1 MLNRAALIV
10 RLAKPFIDW
19 AKSLDDSDV
28 LPDVDGEQTVYLIPE
43 FDDAE
48 DAESVL
54 RRAYGEAFARTLN
67 GWHTDQTAWPKDR
80 SFRAF
85 KKWFTIEMHT
95 VIEDLVDHPLQDD
108 ERC

>member
-10 RLAKPFIDW
+10 RPAKPFMDW

-43 FDDAE
+43 FEDDEEAK
-48 DAESVL
+48 SVL
-54 RRAYGEAFARTLN
+54 RRVCGEVFARTLN
-67 GWHTDQTAWPKDR
+67 AWHTDQTAWPKDR
-80 SFRAF
+80 SLKIF
-85 KKWFTIEMHT
+85 KDWFTIEMHT
-95 VIEDLVDHPLQDD
+95 LIEDVVAQPLEDD